1 MIWLSSTF
9 VQTTYYGFS
18 LQISSGHHLISDSGL
33 GFSSICCCTVISSF
47 IPTSFPILFYYNA
60 PPPTPFS
67 LLLSFPEYLLFF
79 LMKEFN

>member
-9 VQTTYYGFS
+9 VQMTYYGFS

-33 GFSSICCCTVISSF
+33 GFSSICSCTVISSF
-47 IPTSFPILFYYNA
+47 ISTSFPIFFYYK
-60 PPPTPFS
+60 PPFS